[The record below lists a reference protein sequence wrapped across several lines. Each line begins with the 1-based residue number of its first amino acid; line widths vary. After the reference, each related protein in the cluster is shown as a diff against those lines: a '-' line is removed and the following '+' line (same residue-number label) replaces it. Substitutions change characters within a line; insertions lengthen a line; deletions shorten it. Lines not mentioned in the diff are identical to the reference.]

1 MLVFISYFVTNV
13 FTKIIECDIIT
24 LEYRLNLI
32 DSRMISGITQEQI
45 NTMNIPHN
53 HTYFEHLTLAG
64 LTSQQALVYESLLR
78 GGARAASK
86 VANDT
91 HLERVIA
98 YRVLDQLLEMGLVNK
113 KDDPGKVAR
122 FEAAHPSRIQELI
135 EQREKD
141 ARTAKES
148 FASVLSSLSS
158 EYSLSVGKPSVQFF
172 EGLEGIRT
180 VAFDNLTARGEIL
193 AYLDMSVIQAHLKDL
208 NDEYVK
214 VRRRLKIKK
223 RNLVNDTP
231 ENRVYLADY
240 HRDITDIRLVDRAH
254 SPMQFKSMLQI
265 YDNKISYMTFEKNKY
280 IGVIIEDAHIA
291 ELHRQLYEFTWEKAR
306 AL

>member
-1 MLVFISYFVTNV
+1 M
-13 FTKIIECDIIT
+13 CDFLHT
-24 LEYRLNLI
+24 L
-32 DSRMISGITQEQI
+32 TQH
-45 NTMNIPHN
+45 MNIPHS

-64 LTSQQALVYESLLR
+64 LTDQQALVYESLLKS
-78 GGARAASK
+78 GASTASK
-86 VANDT
+86 LASAVQM
-91 HLERVIA
+91 ERVIA
-98 YRVLDQLLEMGLVNK
+98 YRILDQLLELELVVK
-113 KDDPGKVAR
+113 KDEPGKVAL
-122 FEAAHPSRIQELI
+122 FEANHPRHLEELI
-135 EQREKD
+135 ARREKE
-141 ARTAKES
+141 AQTAKES
-148 FASVLSSLSS
+148 LAAVMGTLSS
-158 EYSLSVGKPSVQFF
+158 EYNLSVGKPSVQFF

-180 VAFDNLTARGEIL
+180 VAFDNLTAKGEIL

-223 RNLVNDTP
+223 RNLVNDSL
-231 ENRVYLADY
+231 ENRAYLADY
-240 HRDITDIRLVDRAH
+240 HRDITDIRLVDRVH

-265 YDNKISYMTFEKNKY
+265 YDNKISYMTFEKDKY